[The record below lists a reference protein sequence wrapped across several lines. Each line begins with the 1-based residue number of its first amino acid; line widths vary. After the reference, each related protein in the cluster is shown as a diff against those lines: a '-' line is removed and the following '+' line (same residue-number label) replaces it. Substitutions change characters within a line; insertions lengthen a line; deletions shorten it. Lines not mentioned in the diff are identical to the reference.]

1 MPKQQQRIKAGEL
14 ASHFKKTRQTVHNWT
29 KEGMPHRS
37 DGKESTYVLSE
48 CIEWRIA
55 EEREDA
61 LARAAKASESIDEA
75 KERARKLRAEADLK
89 ELELLVQRREVMPT
103 AVHLQRIEEIAA
115 GFASVA
121 NGKLT
126 RFEREIVAVGT
137 PGDAR
142 RVTQRIAEA
151 LMQGVH
157 EFTERLE
164 DPDEE
169 AA

>member
-1 MPKQQQRIKAGEL
+1 M
-14 ASHFKKTRQTVHNWT
+14 TRKMQAAVVEQFGPAIPND
-29 KEGMPHRS
+29 
-37 DGKESTYVLSE
+37 DG
-48 CIEWRIA
+48 
-55 EEREDA
+55 
-61 LARAAKASESIDEA
+61 SID
-75 KERARKLRAEADLK
+75 RRKLAAEVFGQPERLTRLNGIVHPAVIRK
-89 ELELLVQRREVMPT
+89 EE
-103 AVHLQRIEEIAA
+103 QRIEEIAA

-157 EFTERLE
+157 EFAERLE